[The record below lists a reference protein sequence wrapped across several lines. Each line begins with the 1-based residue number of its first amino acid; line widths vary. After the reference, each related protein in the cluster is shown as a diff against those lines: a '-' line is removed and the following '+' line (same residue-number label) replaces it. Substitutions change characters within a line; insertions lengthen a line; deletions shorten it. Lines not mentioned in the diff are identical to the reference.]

1 MQQLYAYLKILPLRL
16 AQLHLLIMLKPV
28 HPIYNIHFG
37 LVCLSSLL
45 FSASFNMLI
54 PELPAYLTSLGGSE
68 YKGLIIALFTLTAGI
83 SRPFSGRLTDTV
95 GRVPIM
101 AVGSIV
107 CFICGFLYPVL
118 GTVSGFLFLRLI
130 HGFSTGFKPTATAA
144 YVADIVPR
152 ERWGEALGFHGLCF
166 STGLAIGPAI
176 GSSIKLAFSL
186 NALFYT
192 SSLFA
197 LLSIVI
203 LMNMKE
209 TLKVKEHFSF
219 SFLKISRRDIIAPEV
234 LPAAIVTFLS
244 YIAYGVILTLIPDW
258 GSHLGIVNKGLF
270 FMVFTIT
277 SLLIRFVAGKASDKY
292 GRIQVIKIGLG
303 LLVVA
308 MLIIGFADTFPGLML
323 GGAVYGVATGILS
336 PALNAW
342 TVDMSH
348 PEHRG
353 KAMATMYI
361 SLEAGIGLGAL
372 FSGWYYQDV
381 IARIP
386 LMMYISGGI
395 TVLALIYMFVK
406 HNGNTDK
413 QADVAT
419 V

>member
-1 MQQLYAYLKILPLRL
+1 MNPSDKA
-16 AQLHLLIMLKPV
+16 V

-54 PELPAYLTSLGGSE
+54 PELPEYLSSMGGAE
-68 YKGLIIALFTLTAGI
+68 YKGLIIALFTLTAGF
-83 SRPFSGRLTDTV
+83 SRPFSGRLTDTL
-95 GRVPIM
+95 GRVPVM

-107 CFICGFLYPVL
+107 CFVCGLLYPVL
-118 GTVSGFLFLRLI
+118 TTVSGFLFLRLL

-152 ERWGEALGFHGLCF
+152 ERWGEALGIHGLCF
-166 STGLAIGPAI
+166 STGMAIGPAI
-176 GSSIKLAFSL
+176 GSTIKLNFSMDM
-186 NALFYT
+186 LFYA
-192 SSLFA
+192 SSVFA

-209 TLKVKEHFSF
+209 TLKHKHRFSF
-219 SFLKISRRDIIAPEV
+219 RILKISRKDIIAKEV

-244 YIAYGVILTLIPDW
+244 YMAYGVILTLIPDW
-258 GSHLGIVNKGLF
+258 SHYLGIANKGLF
-270 FMVFTIT
+270 FMVFTIA
-277 SLLIRFVAGKASDKY
+277 SLLIRFGAGKASDKY
-292 GRIQVIKIGLG
+292 GRLKPMSIGL
-303 LLVVA
+303 A
-308 MLIIGFADTFPGLML
+308 MLIVSLAVVGFSTSIAGLLL
-323 GGAVYGVATGILS
+323 GATLYGIATGIVS

-361 SLEAGIGLGAL
+361 ALEAGIGLGAL
-372 FSGWYYQDV
+372 FAGWVYQDV
-381 IARIP
+381 IAKIP
-386 LMMYISGGI
+386 MVMYLSAGV
-395 TVLALIYMFVK
+395 TFLALVYVWLQIK
-406 HNGNTDK
+406 NNKT
-413 QADVAT
+413 T

>member
-1 MQQLYAYLKILPLRL
+1 MVKTG
-16 AQLHLLIMLKPV
+16 HS
-28 HPIYNIHFG
+28 IYNLQFG

-54 PELPAYLTSLGGSE
+54 PELPAYLSSIGGSE

-83 SRPFSGRLTDTV
+83 SRPFSGRLTDTL
-95 GRVPIM
+95 GRVPVM

-107 CFICGFLYPVL
+107 CFVCGFLYPVL

-176 GSSIKLAFSL
+176 GSTIKLAFSL

-197 LLSIVI
+197 LMSIVI

-209 TLKVKEHFSF
+209 TLKIKHRFSL
-219 SFLKISRRDIIAPEV
+219 SILKISRRDIIALEV
-234 LPAAIVTFLS
+234 LPAAVVTFLS
-244 YIAYGVILTLIPDW
+244 YIAYGAILTLIPDW
-258 GSHLGIVNKGLF
+258 GGHLGVINKGLF
-270 FMVFTIT
+270 FMVFTVA
-277 SLLIRFVAGKASDKY
+277 SLIIRFVAGKASDKF
-292 GRIQVIKIGLG
+292 GRIHVINTGLV
-303 LLVVA
+303 LLVISL
-308 MLIIGFADTFPGLML
+308 LIVGYADTFAGLML
-323 GGAVYGVATGILS
+323 GAAVYGVATGILS

-348 PEHRG
+348 PEYRG

-361 SLEAGIGLGAL
+361 ALEAGIGMGAL

-386 LMMYISGGI
+386 LIMYVCGGI
-395 TVLALIYMFVK
+395 TVIALAYMAFRSKVNDEQK
-406 HNGNTDK
+406 AEVLVD
-413 QADVAT
+413 
-419 V
+419 